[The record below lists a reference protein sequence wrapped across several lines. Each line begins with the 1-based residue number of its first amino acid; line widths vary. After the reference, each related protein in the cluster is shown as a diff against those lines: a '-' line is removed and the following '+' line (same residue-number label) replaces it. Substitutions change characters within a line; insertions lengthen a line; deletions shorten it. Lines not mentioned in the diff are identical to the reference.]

1 MIALL
6 GVLAILAGGWWVTNS
21 RIFELR
27 TLRVVGNAHLS
38 PGQIARLAGLTRST
52 NVFWFSS
59 SKAERNLAG
68 SPWIATATVSRTLPG
83 EVSIRIR
90 ERFPVALVAGPS
102 GRALMVAADGMVLGP
117 ARRSNALPTI
127 STSSADSSVGRRID
141 PRTPGLVVAASL
153 PGSLRPEVTSIDV
166 EGDGQVTLWLKDGVR
181 VLFGDL
187 SEGSVKGQALVAVL
201 GWAARSGVHPAY
213 VDVRAPSA
221 PALFPAGSAPPGH

>member
-1 MIALL
+1 
-6 GVLAILAGGWWVTNS
+6 
-21 RIFELR
+21 
-27 TLRVVGNAHLS
+27 
-38 PGQIARLAGLTRST
+38 
-52 NVFWFSS
+52 
-59 SKAERNLAG
+59 
-68 SPWIATATVSRTLPG
+68 
-83 EVSIRIR
+83 
-90 ERFPVALVAGPS
+90 
-102 GRALMVAADGMVLGP
+102 MVAADGLVLGP